1 VATYAELKRHL
12 AQGWNTWNT
21 RSVLSHVL
29 LPSGFALNLG
39 LKDAASRRY
48 LKEALIGRQG
58 EQDEQIIPGPRTYD
72 GGYTELSL
80 KWQGIELLVQSAAIG
95 EELVL
100 LITPHSAHRQAPLL
114 VVEAGMLWNRPGY
127 VLREAQTLFGRWQ
140 EGESA
145 AERQISVY
153 ATTGMVMEPYI
164 ATQTP
169 YLALSLDQPVGIS
182 TGQRLTAEEISH
194 LLDDRRAAQQAH
206 AAEYGELAEAYAA
219 IQTCM
224 AWDTIYE
231 PEHDRVVSPV
241 SRIWNVQWGG
251 FVLFDWDTYFAAY
264 MAAIDNKELA
274 YANAIE
280 ITREKT
286 ERGFIPNFGTVGNL
300 KSRDRSQPPVGSI
313 VIREIYRKYRERWVL
328 EEVFDDLLAWNRWWV
343 AHRQAGDLLCWGSDP
358 FEPLADAYWEVNA
371 VHERLG
377 AALESGLDNSPMY
390 DDQPFDKGTHLMQLA
405 DAGLTG
411 MYVLDCEALA
421 DIATV
426 LGREV
431 EAREL
436 TERAS
441 QFRTALAQLWDEETG
456 FYLNRRTDTG
466 ALSSRLSP
474 TNFYPLMAQAATQ
487 AQAERVINEHFYNPE
502 EFWGEWIMPSIA
514 RNDSAYPEQVYWRG
528 RIWAP
533 MNLLVYLGLLRYDLG
548 QARADL
554 AEKSLALLL
563 KEWREHGHVHE
574 NYNADTGEGCDAQS
588 SDRFYHWGGLL
599 GLIAFIEAGHMG
611 PTLTSLAER
620 TEPVQGSYTK
630 PMGRTEK

>member
-1 VATYAELKRHL
+1 MGSYEELKRQL
-12 AQGWNTWNT
+12 ARGWNTWNT

-39 LKDAASRRY
+39 LKDGASRHY

-58 EQDEQIIPGPRTYD
+58 EQDEQIKPGPRTYD
-72 GGYTELSL
+72 GAYTELTVT
-80 KWQGIELLVQSAAIG
+80 WQGIETLVQSAVLN
-95 EELVL
+95 EDLVIL
-100 LITPHSAHRQAPLL
+100 VTPCSTHRRAPLL
-114 VVEAGMLWNRPGY
+114 VVEPGILWNRPGY
-127 VLREAQTLFGRWQ
+127 VRRDGETLLGHWIDDESGQ
-140 EGESA
+140 EQHIA
-145 AERQISVY
+145 VY
-153 ATTGMVMEPYI
+153 ATSASVVEPYI
-164 ATQTP
+164 ASQTP
-169 YLALSLDQPVGIS
+169 YLALTLDRPVGVS
-182 TGQRLTAEEISH
+182 TGTRRTVDEISR
-194 LLDDRRAAQQAH
+194 LLHDHRAAQQAYV
-206 AAEYGELAEAYAA
+206 AEFGDLAEAYAA

-241 SRIWNVQWGG
+241 SRIWNVNWGG

-313 VIREIYRKYRERWVL
+313 VIREIYRRYQERWLL
-328 EEVFDDLLAWNRWWV
+328 EEVFDDLLAWNRWWI

-358 FEPLADAYWEVNA
+358 FEPLADAYWEVTA
-371 VHERLG
+371 VHDRLG

-390 DDQPFDKGTHLMQLA
+390 DDQPFDRDTNLMQLA
-405 DAGLTG
+405 DVGLNG

-421 DIATV
+421 DIAAV
-426 LGREV
+426 LGRTA
-431 EAREL
+431 EAGEL
-436 TERAS
+436 QARAAA
-441 QFRTALAQLWDEETG
+441 FRAALGQLWDEERG
-456 FYLNRRTDTG
+456 IYLNRLTESGVFSPRI
-466 ALSSRLSP
+466 SP
-474 TNFYPLMAQAATQ
+474 TNFYPLMGRAATQ
-487 AQAERVINEHFYNPE
+487 AQAKRMIDAHFYNPE

-514 RNDSAYPEQVYWRG
+514 RNDPAYPEQMYWRG

-533 MNLLVYLGLLRYDLG
+533 MNLLVYLGLLRYDLA

-554 AEKSLALLL
+554 VEKSLALLL
-563 KEWREHGHVHE
+563 KEWRERGHVHE
-574 NYNADTGEGCDAQS
+574 NYNADTGEGCDVKS

-599 GLIAFIEAGHMG
+599 GLIAFIEAGLMG
-611 PTLTSLAER
+611 DTLAALADPTS
-620 TEPVQGSYTK
+620 
-630 PMGRTEK
+630 